1 METSD
6 SDGESERPGQRCDQ
20 YDDQY
25 EDYYQHATSCRHLRP
40 ITVTEGVDLS
50 SASLLQRAAWW
61 LTTLLNLLRLANNQV
76 KIA

>member
-6 SDGESERPGQRCDQ
+6 SDGESERRDGSCG
-20 YDDQY
+20 QY
-25 EDYYQHATSCRHLRP
+25 EDYYQHTASCRHLRP

-61 LTTLLNLLRLANNQV
+61 LPTLLNLLRLANNQV

>member
-20 YDDQY
+20 Y
-25 EDYYQHATSCRHLRP
+25 EDYYQHTASCRHLRP

-61 LTTLLNLLRLANNQV
+61 LTTLLNLLRLANDQV
-76 KIA
+76 KIE

>member
-6 SDGESERPGQRCDQ
+6 SDGESERRDGRC
-20 YDDQY
+20 DQY
-25 EDYYQHATSCRHLRP
+25 EDYYQHTASCRHLRP

-50 SASLLQRAAWW
+50 SASLLQSAGWW
-61 LTTLLNLLRLANNQV
+61 LTTLLNLLRLANDQV